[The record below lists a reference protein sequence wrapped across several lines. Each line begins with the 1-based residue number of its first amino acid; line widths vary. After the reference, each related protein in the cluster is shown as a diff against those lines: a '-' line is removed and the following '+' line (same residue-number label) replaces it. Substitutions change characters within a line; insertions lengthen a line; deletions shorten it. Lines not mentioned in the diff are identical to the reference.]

1 MSKLTQTITSRF
13 SREVMYT
20 AEIEC
25 SDCESPALRLGLAVK
40 VAVEERADLRGAV
53 LWGADLRCAVLRGV
67 NLRDANLRGAVL
79 WGADLR
85 GADLQGADLWGADL
99 RRAYLWGADLRG
111 VNLQGADL
119 RDANLQGA
127 NLKGANL
134 QGADLRDA
142 DLQGADLR
150 DEKITRL
157 VGRVVRLTEN
167 HEFFA
172 FEMEA
177 GGYKIL
183 AGCRWFSDA
192 EFRAHVAAEYP
203 GTDKATET
211 LAILNFL
218 KARAKAVGVGKTP
231 KVVGPK

>member
-1 MSKLTQTITSRF
+1 MSKLTQTITNRF

-20 AEIEC
+20 ADIEC
-25 SDCESPALRLGLAVK
+25 SDSQSPALRLGLAVK
-40 VAVEERADLRGAV
+40 VAVEERADLR
-53 LWGADLRCAVLRGV
+53 R
-67 NLRDANLRGAVL
+67 ANLRGAVL

-85 GADLQGADLWGADL
+85 G
-99 RRAYLWGADLRG
+99 
-111 VNLQGADL
+111 VN
-119 RDANLQGA
+119 
-127 NLKGANL
+127 
-134 QGADLRDA
+134 
-142 DLQGADLR
+142 LQGADLR